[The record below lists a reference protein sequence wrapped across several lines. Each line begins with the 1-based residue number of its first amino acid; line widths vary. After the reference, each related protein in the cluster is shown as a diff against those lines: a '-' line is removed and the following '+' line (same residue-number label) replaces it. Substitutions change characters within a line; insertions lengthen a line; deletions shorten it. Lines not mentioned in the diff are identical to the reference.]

1 MGLSIRAYARQR
13 GVSET
18 AVRKAIKTG
27 RIKLEAD
34 GTLDPARADA
44 QWDGNTDAAQQRPA
58 KPVSTDR
65 QATVKPVPNEAIQSV
80 RETVG
85 ESSFP
90 SGIGSGGTT
99 FLQARTA
106 NEVLK
111 AQTNKLRLARLKG
124 ELVDRSQAIA
134 QVFKLARAERDAWL
148 NWPAR
153 VSSPM
158 AAELGVDTHT
168 LHTLLE
174 KEVRRH
180 LEELG
185 QFQPRID

>member
-1 MGLSIRAYARQR
+1 MGLSIRAYAKRR

-44 QWDGNTDAAQQRPA
+44 QWEGNTDAAQQRPA
-58 KPVSTDR
+58 KP
-65 QATVKPVPNEAIQSV
+65 AIKPVPNEAIQSV

-85 ESSFP
+85 ESSLS

-148 NWPAR
+148 NWPSR
-153 VSSPM
+153 VSATL
-158 AAELGVDTHT
+158 AAELGVDPHA

-174 KEVRRH
+174 REVRGH

-185 QFQPRID
+185 VFQPRID